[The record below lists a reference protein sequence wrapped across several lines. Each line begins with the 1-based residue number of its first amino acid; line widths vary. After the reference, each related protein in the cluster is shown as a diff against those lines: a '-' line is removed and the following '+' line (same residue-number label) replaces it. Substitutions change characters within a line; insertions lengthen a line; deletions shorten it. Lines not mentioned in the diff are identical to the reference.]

1 MHYIYVI
8 PALLA
13 GLVAVTLIGTIG
25 AIASRRLNFNY
36 MWLSIASCIV
46 YTYVGYRVAAN
57 YGPLMAVII
66 NNLVGF
72 YDATVG
78 LKLAMG
84 LKANYELSE
93 EEKKYLTPPYTISS
107 MLFIATALAL
117 LGYYIV
123 TH

>member
-1 MHYIYVI
+1 M
-8 PALLA
+8 
-13 GLVAVTLIGTIG
+13 VAVTLIGTIG

-46 YTYVGYRVAAN
+46 YTYIGYRVAAIE
-57 YGPLMAVII
+57 GPLMAII
-66 NNLVGF
+66 VNNLVGF

-78 LKLAMG
+78 LKLAIG
-84 LKANYELSE
+84 LRANFELSE
-93 EEKKYLTPPYTISS
+93 EDKKYLSPPYTISS